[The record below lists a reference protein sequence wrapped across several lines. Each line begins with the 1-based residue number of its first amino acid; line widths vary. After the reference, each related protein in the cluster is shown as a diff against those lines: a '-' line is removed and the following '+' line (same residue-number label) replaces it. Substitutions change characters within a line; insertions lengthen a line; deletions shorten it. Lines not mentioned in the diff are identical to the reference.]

1 MKRTHKLLSVVL
13 GGAGLL
19 AVAAAPALCGDE
31 FCAMGGT
38 LIMVGAD
45 KDKAIDWGKD
55 RSKSVVAG
63 EGTDAW
69 SVLVLAKS
77 EDDIAVRV
85 TPDAV
90 FFGVAGRGGR
100 ELDARDLEKVFGK
113 DLRKLREAV
122 KKEMGELWK
131 AGVVKLQGSDVQD
144 LAEATGLGTLVKGR
158 SEWELKTQD
167 CTGTD
172 LDASGL

>member
-1 MKRTHKLLSVVL
+1 MKRTRKLLAVVL
-13 GGAGLL
+13 GAAGLL
-19 AVAAAPALCGDE
+19 ALAAAPALCSDE
-31 FCAMGGT
+31 FCPMGGT
-38 LIMVGAD
+38 LIMAEAD
-45 KDKAIDWGKD
+45 KDKAIGWGKD

-63 EGTDAW
+63 EETDSW

-90 FFGVAGRGGR
+90 YFGVAGRGGR
-100 ELDARDLEKVFGK
+100 ELDARDLEKVYGK

-131 AGVVKLQGSDVQD
+131 AGAVKIEGSDVQGLSD
-144 LAEATGLGTLVKGR
+144 ATGLGTLVKGR
-158 SEWELKTQD
+158 REWELKTQD
-167 CTGTD
+167 CTVTD